1 MDEEQGQFLPEVVT
15 EFFRHVYAADA
26 RSQAQP
32 PGSTSGQEGE
42 DRTSLDRIAAPF
54 NSPQGLFRSSGD
66 ADTASLEDDIA
77 LAIPPAGS
85 AEASDERREV
95 AEGGGQAAG
104 QQKKRKRQSAAG
116 LGAGAVALPGRHLY
130 HLPATSC
137 NAVLVLFDA
146 GSMPSAQ
153 RLCCGLLRLFVQE
166 AVGRA
171 TEQAEVE
178 GTTEIEGTHL
188 ERILPKLLLDF

>member
-116 LGAGAVALPGRHLY
+116 LGAGAVALPVTK
-130 HLPATSC
+130 P
-137 NAVLVLFDA
+137 
-146 GSMPSAQ
+146 AQ